1 MTKHKTK
8 VDVKI
13 LALTAMF
20 AAVVTIATSFIKI
33 GDGSG
38 YTHPGDSMVYLSAC
52 ILPGPYGIIASSIGG
67 FFADLL
73 AGYPQWALI
82 TAVIKALN
90 ALPFVICRYFLKKLG
105 KDDKIINLPILL
117 MLIPTT
123 LITVFG
129 YFFGNILLIS
139 WEYAVAGL
147 LTWYIQPGVGA
158 ILFVALGIAFDA
170 IGFKQKVITKSY

>member
-1 MTKHKTK
+1 MTAHKSK
-8 VDVKI
+8 VDVKT

-20 AAVVTIATSFIKI
+20 ASIVTVTTAFIKI

-90 ALPFVICRYFLKKLG
+90 AVPFVICRYILKKFN
-105 KDDKIINLPILL
+105 KDNKIINISTLL

-123 LITVFG
+123 AITVFG
-129 YFFGNILLIS
+129 YFFANILLIG
-139 WEYAVAGL
+139 WEYAVTGL

-158 ILFVALGIAFDA
+158 ILFVALGITLDT

>member
-1 MTKHKTK
+1 MTKQRTK
-8 VDVKI
+8 IDVKLI
-13 LALTAMF
+13 ALTAMF
-20 AAVVTIATSFIKI
+20 ASIVTITTAFIKI

-90 ALPFVICRYFLKKLG
+90 AVPFVICRYFLKKLN
-105 KDDKIINLPILL
+105 KDNKIINLPSML

-123 LITVFG
+123 AVTVFG
-129 YFFGNILLIS
+129 YFFANILLIG
-139 WEYAVAGL
+139 WEYAIAGL
-147 LTWYIQPGVGA
+147 FTWYIQPGVGA
-158 ILFVALGIAFDA
+158 ILFFALGITLDS

>member
-1 MTKHKTK
+1 MNNRKSKI
-8 VDVKI
+8 DVKI
-13 LALTAMF
+13 LSLTAMF
-20 AAVVTIATSFIKI
+20 AALVTITTAFIKV

-38 YTHPGDSMVYLSAC
+38 YTHPGDSMVYLSAS

-90 ALPFVICRYFLKKLG
+90 AVPFVICRYFLKKLG
-105 KDDKIINLPILL
+105 KDNKIINLPALL

-123 LITVFG
+123 FVTVFG
-129 YFFGNILLIS
+129 YFVANIFLIG

-158 ILFVALGIAFDA
+158 ILFIALGATLDA
-170 IGFKQKVITKSY
+170 IGFKQRVINESY

>member
-1 MTKHKTK
+1 MTARKTK
-8 VDVKI
+8 FDAKVI
-13 LALTAMF
+13 ALTAMF
-20 AAVVTIATSFIKI
+20 SALITVTTAFIKI

-73 AGYPQWALI
+73 AGYPQWAFI
-82 TAVIKALN
+82 TALIKGLN
-90 ALPFVICRYFLKKLG
+90 AVPFVICRYFLKKLG
-105 KDDKIINLPILL
+105 KDNKILNIPTIL

-123 LITVFG
+123 AITVFG

-139 WEYAVAGL
+139 WEYAVVGL
-147 LTWYIQPGVGA
+147 LTWYVQPGVGA
-158 ILFVALGIAFDA
+158 ILFVALGIALDA
-170 IGFKQKVITKSY
+170 IDFKQKVITKSY